1 MIILPRQARDKH
13 RENSKRDRFL
23 AGDPYTELL
32 ILTKGQ
38 CRSVP
43 PEEDEEILSPRSFG
57 KLEAARMTSS
67 QDSADGLC
75 SSDDGNGGG
84 VAVEAMDSVLGVI
97 EYPTGS
103 FFGELEFLSLS
114 DTRPTSIRAKAYCEL
129 SR

>member
-1 MIILPRQARDKH
+1 MVLWSYFACV
-13 RENSKRDRFL
+13 L
-23 AGDPYTELL
+23 TEPGRVPDGW
-32 ILTKGQ
+32 T
-38 CRSVP
+38 P

-67 QDSADGLC
+67 QDSADGLG